1 MSWTAQE
8 LLTAVTVAGSVL
20 YLVNK
25 LVLAPARRERGP
37 HVPVGALL
45 SKKRARAGATHCA
58 TGDAARSRTSS
69 SSAGSPKPG
78 TETRR
83 P

>member
-1 MSWTAQE
+1 MPWTAQE
-8 LLTAVTVAGSVL
+8 LLTAFTVVGSVV

-37 HVPVGALL
+37 HVPVSAL
-45 SKKRARAGATHCA
+45 SRQKRARAGAAHCA
-58 TGDAARSRTSS
+58 GDPAARSRTSS

-78 TETRR
+78 TVTRR